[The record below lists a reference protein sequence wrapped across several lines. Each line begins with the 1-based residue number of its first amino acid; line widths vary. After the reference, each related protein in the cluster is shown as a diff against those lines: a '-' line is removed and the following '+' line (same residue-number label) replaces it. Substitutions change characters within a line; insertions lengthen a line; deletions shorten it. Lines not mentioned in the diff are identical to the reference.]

1 MTSLFFHK
9 YILRE
14 WNIQALI
21 NNFLAYFSEYK
32 RLSLFVSGSLTKF
45 ERCFIIFAERTS
57 EGDCMKNES
66 KIYIQA
72 RKILRKMRRLD
83 VLILALVVLILFLM
97 PVLLQMY
104 LDIDENHLGVYGD
117 FFGSIN
123 AFVSALAFAGLIF
136 TIVLQRRDLQLQRLE
151 LQLTREELK
160 RQAEAQEN
168 SVKEQSAQVELLK
181 EQINKDIRP
190 YINAYWE
197 FRNIE
202 IVLTVKNIG
211 KCACSDFQIK
221 CEVLNA
227 DSLDEENKS
236 ALFDFIARIENLR
249 ISVFPSSIDYH
260 VALAGMLL
268 KVSCVSLFRAL
279 SRSNVSLISHFSF
292 AFRGKRE
299 AFSITYDF
307 KTMELFESE
316 DVEFH
321 KDLIKELREIKAV
334 VEKFEKRKT

>member
-1 MTSLFFHK
+1 
-9 YILRE
+9 
-14 WNIQALI
+14 
-21 NNFLAYFSEYK
+21 
-32 RLSLFVSGSLTKF
+32 
-45 ERCFIIFAERTS
+45 
-57 EGDCMKNES
+57 MKNES
-66 KIYIQA
+66 KILIQA
-72 RKILRKMRRLD
+72 KKILRRARWLD
-83 VLILALVVLILFLM
+83 VLILALVILILFLL
-97 PVLLQMY
+97 PVLLQVY
-104 LDIDENHLGVYGD
+104 LGIDENRLGVYGD

-136 TIVLQRRDLQLQRLE
+136 TIVLQRKDLQLQRLE

-160 RQAEAQEN
+160 RQAMAQEN

-197 FRNIE
+197 FRNTE
-202 IVLTVKNIG
+202 IVLTIKNIG

-221 CEVLNA
+221 CDVVNA
-227 DSLDEENKS
+227 DGLDEENKT
-236 ALFDFIARIENLR
+236 ALYDFVVRIENLR

-260 VALAGMLL
+260 VALAGILL
-268 KVSCVSLFRAL
+268 DVSCVSLFRDL

-292 AFRGKRE
+292 VFRGKLE
-299 AFSITYDF
+299 TFSITYDF

-321 KDLIKELREIKAV
+321 KDLIKELREIKKIAG
-334 VEKFEKRKT
+334 KIKK